1 MSSMSSKLLR
11 EERGVE
17 PMAWRRVGPEDDGR
31 FLTPDGP
38 LTLGSAGQE
47 GERVIEQR
55 LREAHTDG
63 LREGEAAG
71 QRRATAE
78 LQPVIERLVRSID
91 EISGLRP
98 RLRREA
104 ERDLVQ
110 LALAI
115 ARRILARELSV
126 DPDAMRGLVLGA
138 LEKLRSQEISR
149 VRVHPAQ
156 EPVVTACLRQTITD
170 RTVEVIADPACE
182 RGAVVFE
189 TERGSLD
196 ASVES
201 QLQEIER
208 GLTDRLRRHS

>member
-1 MSSMSSKLLR
+1 MSSRLLQ
-11 EERGVE
+11 EEGAHAVE
-17 PMAWRRVGPEDDGR
+17 PMAWRKVTSEDSSG
-31 FLTPDGP
+31 LQIPDGP
-38 LTLGSAGQE
+38 LTLTGSGQDR
-47 GERVIEQR
+47 ERAVEQR
-55 LREAHTDG
+55 LREAHAAG

-71 QRRATAE
+71 HRRAAAE
-78 LQPVIERLVRSID
+78 LQPVIERLARSID
-91 EISGLRP
+91 EISGLRA

-104 ERDLVQ
+104 ERDVVQ

-138 LEKLRSQEISR
+138 LERLRSQEISR

-156 EPVVTACLRQTITD
+156 EPLVTACLRQTITD
-170 RTVEVIADPACE
+170 RTVDVIADPASE

-196 ASVES
+196 ASVAS

>member
-1 MSSMSSKLLR
+1 MSSKLLR

-17 PMAWRRVGPEDDGR
+17 PMAWRRVGPEDGVI
-31 FLTPDGP
+31 PDGP
-38 LTLGSAGQE
+38 LVLGSAGQD
-47 GERVIEQR
+47 GERAIEQR
-55 LREAHTDG
+55 LREAHAAG

-71 QRRATAE
+71 QRRAAAE
-78 LQPVIERLVRSID
+78 LQPVIERLVRSIE

-104 ERDLVQ
+104 ERDVVQ

-138 LEKLRSQEISR
+138 LERLRSQEISR
-149 VRVHPAQ
+149 VRVNPAQ
-156 EPVVTACLRQTITD
+156 QPAVTACLRQTVTD
-170 RTVEVIADPACE
+170 HTVEVIADPACE
-182 RGAVVFE
+182 HGAVVFE

>member
-1 MSSMSSKLLR
+1 MT
-11 EERGVE
+11 
-17 PMAWRRVGPEDDGR
+17 WRKVAPGDGSGPIV
-31 FLTPDGP
+31 PDGP
-38 LTLGSAGQE
+38 LSFAGAGTGREQ
-47 GERVIEQR
+47 VIEQR
-55 LREAHTDG
+55 IREAHGAG

-71 QRRATAE
+71 HRRAAAE
-78 LQPVIERLVRSID
+78 LQPVIDRLVRSID
-91 EISGLRP
+91 EISGLRA

-115 ARRILARELSV
+115 ARRILGRELSV
-126 DPDAMRGLVLGA
+126 DPDAIRGLVLGA
-138 LEKLRSQEISR
+138 LERLRSQEISR

-156 EPVVTACLRQTITD
+156 EPAVTACLHQTITD

-189 TERGSLD
+189 TGRGSLD

-208 GLTDRLRRHS
+208 GLTDRLGRHS